1 MSYIRA
7 RAQARQ
13 NSPSLLSELV
23 RPHRSIAGKLVVF
36 SGIINLLTLSTSLF
50 TMQVYDRVLSSQSKD
65 TLFFL
70 TLATIL
76 AVSLS
81 AVLEGVRQNVSNG
94 VGAWFAHRLG
104 PTLLIRSLEQRLTM
118 PNARLEA
125 LRELTV
131 VKNFIATPTVF
142 NVVDMLWVPL
152 YLVVIF
158 LLHPLFG
165 VIAACGAAI
174 LFGLAYYNERLTR
187 SRVRDNSALASA
199 NMQFAE
205 SLVRNSEVIDAMGMA
220 DQTVAHWA
228 VRYMGEVEAVER
240 TNALSVRVI
249 AMAKFFRYMIQV
261 VLLAV
266 GALLVLDLSLT
277 GGAMIAGTIIVARL
291 LAPIDASMS
300 YWKQFILA
308 RQALQRLD
316 EFCSLPR
323 PRNSDMRLPAPIG
336 SLSVEGLT
344 YMAPGVGS
352 PILRGVQF
360 RVAPGEMLAVIG
372 PSASGKTTLS
382 RLLVGV
388 LKPTQGHVR
397 LDGADVFDWSRPDF
411 GPNVGYLPQ
420 DVELLPGTVRQNISR
435 FRDDAADEEVI
446 AAAMLAD
453 CHEMILQLDNGYDFV
468 LGDGGLQLSGGQRQR
483 LGLARALF
491 RQPRFV
497 VLDEPN
503 SSLDTQGDAALVR
516 AIGEL
521 KRRGVTTV
529 VVSHRANL
537 LQLADKV
544 LVLQEGRAT
553 KFGAAGAVLSELAG
567 GRTPVRPRQPE
578 VARGPASPLPKPQT
592 ASAA

>member
-420 DVELLPGTVRQNISR
+420 DVELLPGTVRQNIAR

>member
-1 MSYIRA
+1 MSYIKA

-13 NSPSLLSELV
+13 DAPGLLSELV
-23 RPHRSIAGKLVVF
+23 RPHRSIAGKLVLF

-70 TLATIL
+70 TLATVL

-94 VGAWFAHRLG
+94 VASWFARRLG

-152 YLVVIF
+152 YLVIIF
-158 LLHPLFG
+158 LLHPWFG
-165 VIAACGAAI
+165 VVATIGAMI
-174 LFGLAYYNERLTR
+174 LFGLAWYNERMTR
-187 SRVRDNSALASA
+187 SRVRENSALSSA

-220 DQTVAHWA
+220 EQTVSLWGL
-228 VRYMGEVEAVER
+228 RYMGEVDAVER
-240 TNALSVRVI
+240 TNALSVRLI
-249 AMAKFFRYMIQV
+249 ATGKFARYMIQV
-261 VLLAV
+261 LLLAI
-266 GALLVLDLSLT
+266 GALLVLDLDLT

-316 EFCSLPR
+316 QFCSLPR
-323 PRNSDMRLPAPIG
+323 PRTSDMRLPIPAG
-336 SLSVEGLT
+336 ALSIEGLT
-344 YMAPGVGS
+344 YLAPGLGN
-352 PILRGVQF
+352 PILRGVSF
-360 RVAPGEMLAVIG
+360 SVAPGEMLAIIG

-382 RLLVGV
+382 RMLVGV
-388 LKPTQGHVR
+388 LKPSQGHVR
-397 LDGADVFDWSRPDF
+397 LDGADVFDWSRSDF

-420 DVELLPGTVRQNISR
+420 DVELLPGTVRQNIAR
-435 FRDDAADEEVI
+435 FREDATDEEVI
-446 AAAMLAD
+446 AAAMMAD
-453 CHEMILQLDNGYDFV
+453 CHQMILQLDKGYDLM

-483 LGLARALF
+483 IGLARALF
-491 RQPRFV
+491 RQPRFI

-503 SSLDTQGDAALVR
+503 SSLDTAGDAALVK
-516 AIGEL
+516 AIEEL
-521 KRRGVTTV
+521 KRRGITTV

-544 LVLQEGRAT
+544 LVMQEGRAT
-553 KFGAAGAVLSELAG
+553 KFGPARTVLSELAG
-567 GRTPVRPRQPE
+567 GRTPVKPRPPE
-578 VARGPASPLPKPQT
+578 VVRNPRSPLPKPQPAT
-592 ASAA
+592 AA